1 MLNDN
6 IFRTVVAWNNIAL
19 ADEVLNLTT
28 DQKIR
33 VGVIGVGYLGKF
45 HAEKYAAMEEAD
57 LVGVVDLDRKVAEG
71 IATRLGA
78 SCYADYHDL
87 LADVDAVSIVV
98 PTIGHHKVALDCL
111 NNGKDVLIEKPITS
125 TLDEADEL
133 IRLAE
138 KKGRIIQVGHLERF
152 NPALVAIEG
161 YLTKPMFIESH
172 RIHMFKNRGVDV
184 DVVLDL
190 MIHEIDI
197 ILNIVDSPIKTI
209 HAVGLPV
216 VTPTTDI
223 ANARLIFENGC
234 TANVTVSRISK
245 DNIRRLRI
253 FQPRSFIS
261 VDYGKKEFIKISLKD
276 TLNSEGLPE
285 EDIIR
290 KSLVE
295 QDALEA
301 ELRDFV
307 KNVREHSKPR
317 VSGFEGRRA
326 LAVAHEIIE
335 QMQTHR
341 KNNRHFFE
349 NA

>member
-1 MLNDN
+1 MSSSK
-6 IFRTVVAWNNIAL
+6 
-19 ADEVLNLTT
+19 
-28 DQKIR
+28 KIR
-33 VGVIGVGYLGKF
+33 LGVIGVGYLGKY

-57 LVGVVDLDRKVAEG
+57 LIGVADLNGEASESLAV
-71 IATRLGA
+71 RLGTK
-78 SCYADYHDL
+78 SYPDYREL
-87 LADVDAVSIVV
+87 LPEVDAVSIVV
-98 PTIGHHKVALDCL
+98 PTVAHHKVSMDCL
-111 NNGKDVLIEKPITS
+111 IAGKDVMIEKPITT
-125 TLDEADEL
+125 TLQEADEL
-133 IRLAE
+133 INLAE
-138 KKGRIIQVGHLERF
+138 ENSLIIQVGHLERF
-152 NPALVAIEG
+152 NPALVAIED

-197 ILNIVDSPIKTI
+197 ILNIVDAPIKTI

-216 VTPTTDI
+216 VTATTDI

-245 DNIRRLRI
+245 DNIRRMRV

-261 VDYGKKEFIKISLKD
+261 VDYGKKEFMMINLKD
-276 TLNSEGLPE
+276 TLNKDGLPE
-285 EDIIR
+285 EEVVS
-290 KSLVE
+290 KSFVE

-307 KNVREHSKPR
+307 ANVRLRKKPR
-317 VSGFEGRRA
+317 VSGLEGRRA

-335 QMQTHR
+335 QMHR
-341 KNNRHFFE
+341 HLEQNRHFFE
-349 NA
+349 